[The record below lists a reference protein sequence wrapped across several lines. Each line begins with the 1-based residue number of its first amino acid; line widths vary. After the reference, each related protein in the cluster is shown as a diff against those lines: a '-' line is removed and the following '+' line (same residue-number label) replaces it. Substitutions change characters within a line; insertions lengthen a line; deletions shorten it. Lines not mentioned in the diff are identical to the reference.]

1 MAEMSANYY
10 YHMDT
15 DVRNQ
20 IDELLHQNALI
31 QCNLGTDSTK
41 EERTES
47 KKQWMELAMQIRD
60 IDPKFYRER
69 IMAQHR

>member
-1 MAEMSANYY
+1 MSANYY
-10 YHMDT
+10 YHTDE
-15 DVRNQ
+15 DVRKQ

-41 EERTES
+41 EERAEA
-47 KKQWMELAMQIRD
+47 KKQWMELAVQIRD

-69 IMAQHR
+69 IMAQHQ

>member
-10 YHMDT
+10 YYTDA
-15 DVRNQ
+15 DVRKQ

-41 EERTES
+41 E
-47 KKQWMELAMQIRD
+47 
-60 IDPKFYRER
+60 
-69 IMAQHR
+69 

>member
-10 YHMDT
+10 YHTDA
-15 DVRNQ
+15 DVRKQ

-41 EERTES
+41 EERQEAKANS
-47 KKQWMELAMQIRD
+47 EGLDRQADSQGDK
-60 IDPKFYRER
+60 
-69 IMAQHR
+69 